1 MDVYDKLRQ
10 ILDASPTGAPPS
22 KIFDEILRMLFS
34 PEEASL
40 AVHMGLS
47 PRKLSV
53 IAKDAGLPEDEA
65 EKMLEAMADR
75 AVIFS
80 REKDGIR
87 SYSLLPTIPGLFEF
101 PLMKG
106 IVTPEQEKL
115 GKLWDEYHS
124 EALGASF
131 SGRPT
136 PIARVIPVEQSMKA
150 DTKVQPYEEIV
161 KLIDSVKY
169 FALARCAC
177 RESVKS
183 CDSPREMCLIFEGA
197 GRFLVQRGFARE
209 ISREEAHKVLDLAE
223 KSGLVHT
230 VSNSA
235 DKPTF
240 ICNCCPCCCT
250 ILTCS
255 TRLGLPNAF
264 APSGFEARID
274 AEACTGCGVC
284 ADDRCPKEAIE
295 VIDDKA
301 LLSPE
306 KCIGCGLCVSA
317 CPAEAIALIR
327 RAEPPQVLPTLNEL
341 GIKVLTEKGKIEAYL
356 SQMKG

>member
-1 MDVYDKLRQ
+1 
-10 ILDASPTGAPPS
+10 
-22 KIFDEILRMLFS
+22 
-34 PEEASL
+34 
-40 AVHMGLS
+40 LS
-47 PRKLSV
+47 PRKLSS
-53 IAKDAGLPEDEA
+53 IAQDSGLPEDEA
-65 EKMLEAMADR
+65 GKMLERMADR
-75 AVIFS
+75 AIVFS
-80 REKDGIR
+80 REKDGVR

-106 IVTPEQEKL
+106 VITSEHEKL
-115 GKLWDEYHS
+115 ARLWDEYHR

-131 SGRPT
+131 SGKPT
-136 PIARVIPVEQSMKA
+136 PIARVIPVEQSLETA
-150 DTKVQPYEEIV
+150 TKIQPYEEIA
-161 KLIDSVKY
+161 KLIDSVSY
-169 FALARCAC
+169 FALAQCAC
-177 RESVKS
+177 RASVKG
-183 CDSPREMCLIFEGA
+183 CDKPTEMCLIFEGA

-317 CPAEAIALIR
+317 CPAEAIALIS

>member
-106 IVTPEQEKL
+106 IVTPEQ
-115 GKLWDEYHS
+115 
-124 EALGASF
+124 
-131 SGRPT
+131 
-136 PIARVIPVEQSMKA
+136 
-150 DTKVQPYEEIV
+150 
-161 KLIDSVKY
+161 
-169 FALARCAC
+169 
-177 RESVKS
+177 
-183 CDSPREMCLIFEGA
+183 
-197 GRFLVQRGFARE
+197 
-209 ISREEAHKVLDLAE
+209 
-223 KSGLVHT
+223 
-230 VSNSA
+230 
-235 DKPTF
+235 
-240 ICNCCPCCCT
+240 
-250 ILTCS
+250 
-255 TRLGLPNAF
+255 
-264 APSGFEARID
+264 
-274 AEACTGCGVC
+274 
-284 ADDRCPKEAIE
+284 
-295 VIDDKA
+295 
-301 LLSPE
+301 
-306 KCIGCGLCVSA
+306 
-317 CPAEAIALIR
+317 
-327 RAEPPQVLPTLNEL
+327 
-341 GIKVLTEKGKIEAYL
+341 
-356 SQMKG
+356 

>member
-1 MDVYDKLRQ
+1 MDTYESLRQ

-22 KIFDEILRMLFS
+22 KTFDEILRILFS

-40 AVHMGLS
+40 AVHMALS
-47 PRKLSV
+47 PRKLSA
-53 IAKDAGLPEDEA
+53 IAQDAGLPEDEA
-65 EKMLEAMADR
+65 GKMLEAMADR

-87 SYSLLPTIPGLFEF
+87 FYSLLPTVPGLFEF

-106 IVTPEQEKL
+106 VISSEHEKL
-115 GKLWDEYHS
+115 GKLWDEYHR

-136 PIARVIPVEQSMKA
+136 PIARIIPVEQSMRA
-150 DTKVQPYEEIV
+150 ATKVEPYEEV
-161 KLIDSVKY
+161 ARLIDSVKY
-169 FALARCAC
+169 FALAQCAC
-177 RESVKS
+177 RASVKG
-183 CDSPREMCLIFEGA
+183 CDRPTEMCLIFEGA

-209 ISREEAHKVLDLAE
+209 ISREEAHRVLDLAE

-255 TRLGLPNAF
+255 TQLGLPNAF
-264 APSGFEARID
+264 SPSAFEARID
-274 AEACTGCGVC
+274 AEACIGCGLC
-284 ADDRCPKEAIE
+284 ADDRCPKKAIE
-295 VIDDKA
+295 VLDDKA
-301 LLSPE
+301 VLAFE

-317 CPAEAIALIR
+317 CPAEAIALTR
-327 RAEPPQVLPTLNEL
+327 RADPPQVLPTLQEL
-341 GIKVLTEKGKIEAYL
+341 GMKILGEKGKVEAFL
-356 SQMKG
+356 SQMKP

>member
-1 MDVYDKLRQ
+1 
-10 ILDASPTGAPPS
+10 
-22 KIFDEILRMLFS
+22 
-34 PEEASL
+34 
-40 AVHMGLS
+40 
-47 PRKLSV
+47 
-53 IAKDAGLPEDEA
+53 
-65 EKMLEAMADR
+65 
-75 AVIFS
+75 
-80 REKDGIR
+80 
-87 SYSLLPTIPGLFEF
+87 
-101 PLMKG
+101 
-106 IVTPEQEKL
+106 
-115 GKLWDEYHS
+115 
-124 EALGASF
+124 
-131 SGRPT
+131 
-136 PIARVIPVEQSMKA
+136 
-150 DTKVQPYEEIV
+150 
-161 KLIDSVKY
+161 
-169 FALARCAC
+169 
-177 RESVKS
+177 
-183 CDSPREMCLIFEGA
+183 
-197 GRFLVQRGFARE
+197 
-209 ISREEAHKVLDLAE
+209 VLDLAE